1 MLPASTRRR
10 DHPQVTTAANLRVD
24 RGEVLPTRHRA
35 AGLPYGF
42 GERDKIVHAVRRRI
56 EFALVP
62 DKIPAAR
69 SGETPGVLFAEIV
82 RVWFGERGE
91 RTDDGGRVGV
101 DVGQR
106 RDGKPGAAVPGA
118 TPWRPHRRTLSPRAA
133 DRWLRHAAIRRRRW
147 RNRTVAVAW
156 RAAGDADWSPR
167 GYAHTVSSP
176 DRARRRPG
184 SPSHRDRRDR
194 HGRGLRGRLVP
205 ANVPLFRTKSEIFD
219 DLVLDAIEGLER
231 TYSRE
236 LAGVEFAVE
245 DVPPDLNVYDS
256 DVLEDG
262 EVPLA
267 RLLPGAP
274 GRPSTPARIVLYR
287 RPLEFRAIDNEDLA
301 DLVHDVI
308 IEQVANLL
316 GIDPEEMD

>member
-1 MLPASTRRR
+1 LREQRRGDLTAARYRREPRTGGFDTPRFAAVDACQHCVSATVWRAGGGAPAPRRR
-10 DHPQVTTAANLRVD
+10 
-24 RGEVLPTRHRA
+24 
-35 AGLPYGF
+35 
-42 GERDKIVHAVRRRI
+42 
-56 EFALVP
+56 
-62 DKIPAAR
+62 
-69 SGETPGVLFAEIV
+69 
-82 RVWFGERGE
+82 
-91 RTDDGGRVGV
+91 
-101 DVGQR
+101 
-106 RDGKPGAAVPGA
+106 
-118 TPWRPHRRTLSPRAA
+118 
-133 DRWLRHAAIRRRRW
+133 
-147 RNRTVAVAW
+147 
-156 RAAGDADWSPR
+156 
-167 GYAHTVSSP
+167 YAHTVSSP

-274 GRPSTPARIVLYR
+274 GRPNTPARIVLYR